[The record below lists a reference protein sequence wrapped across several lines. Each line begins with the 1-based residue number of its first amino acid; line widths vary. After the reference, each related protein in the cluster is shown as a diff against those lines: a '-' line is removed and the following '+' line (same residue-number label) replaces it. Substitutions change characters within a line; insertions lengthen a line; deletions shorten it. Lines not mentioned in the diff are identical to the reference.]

1 MKTETIERDFREKVS
16 AQVNLLAEGRA
27 RYRVLTP
34 FRLEDGDH
42 LAIVLKQEAGQWVL
56 TDEGH
61 TYMHLTYDLD
71 ENSLHRGTRQQI
83 ISNALSAFAVEDREG
98 ELRVPIAGD
107 DYGNALYDFIQALF
121 KISDVTYLSRERV
134 KSTFME
140 DFRAFI
146 EEQVPAARRQFDW
159 HHPQFDPEGTYPVDC
174 YVNSMARPLV
184 IFALANDNK
193 TRDAT
198 ITLLQFER
206 WGTPFRSMS
215 IFENQEEINRKV
227 LSRFSNVSDKQYS
240 SLAGNRERIGRYLQG
255 ILQGTMEN

>member
-1 MKTETIERDFREKVS
+1 MTTATIEQEFREKVC

-34 FRLEDGDH
+34 FHFEDGDH
-42 LAIVLKQEAGQWVL
+42 LAIVLKRENGEWVL

-83 ISNALSAFAVEDREG
+83 ISNALSAFKVEDLQG
-98 ELRVPIAGD
+98 ELRMPITGSE
-107 DYGNALYDFIQALF
+107 YGNTLYDFIQALL

-140 DFRAFI
+140 EFRAFM
-146 EEQVPAARRQFDW
+146 EEQVPAERRQFDW
-159 HHPQFDPEGTYPVDC
+159 HDPTHDPDGSYPVDC
-174 YVNSMARPLV
+174 RVNGIAQPLLV
-184 IFALANDNK
+184 FALPNDTK
-193 TRDAT
+193 TRDT
-198 ITLLQFER
+198 IITLLQFER
-206 WGTPFRSMS
+206 WGLDFRSLT

-227 LSRFSNVSDKQYS
+227 LARFSDVGDKQYS

-255 ILQGTMEN
+255 ILS